1 MITAKQLIPDVVKVL
16 TRAATGKGKKYPQYV
31 AAHQIFRRF
40 PQPLRRQLVAERSKP
55 GKGNGKEFTAVSLV
69 AITCKMIPNI
79 IIRLLDTEGI
89 IFETGVNRTASAGY
103 KVCCIYRLKLGT

>member
-1 MITAKQLIPDVVKVL
+1 MITARQLIPDIVKVL
-16 TRAATGKGKKYPQYV
+16 KRTATGKGKKYPQYI

-40 PQPLRRQLVAERSKP
+40 PQSLRRKLEIERSKP

-69 AITCKMIPNI
+69 AIACKMIPNV

-89 IFETGVNRTASAGY
+89 IFETGTNRTASAGY
-103 KVCCIYRLKLGT
+103 KVCCIYRLKPGT